1 MKSSALNYVDP
12 SGHKKQ
18 SWTET
23 ADQAKKNWQEYN
35 KMPVQDYDSGPD
47 YGSKNKELLEEL
59 DKKLSTARTK
69 LQKLMDAA
77 EEKGRSVIG
86 YCSDYKAGM
95 DAGRKIA
102 EAEYHNWELTL
113 LFGKNAYKR
122 DDYLWDTDL
131 QEIYD
136 QARNASNNK
145 DAFSAGFTA
154 GQTMFTIEI
163 LSLIVGALESGG
175 SSSGGQQ
182 VVLPGVGEVTIP
194 GDAAGSVAGVL
205 PPGSILRD
213 QENKKESEEE
223 GKGDSKTE
231 YKNPVSGKTA
241 ANDAPSWAKGNRP
254 YKGESGKDF
263 AKRLMDEKYGAGNY
277 RTGPSSE
284 YNKIKKWGD
293 RGFE

>member
-1 MKSSALNYVDP
+1 
-12 SGHKKQ
+12 
-18 SWTET
+18 
-23 ADQAKKNWQEYN
+23 
-35 KMPVQDYDSGPD
+35 MPVQDYDSGPD

-69 LQKLMDAA
+69 LKKLMDAA

-122 DDYLWDTDL
+122 DDYFWDTDL

-213 QENKKESEEE
+213 QENNKESEEE
-223 GKGDSKTE
+223 GKGESETKGSE
-231 YKNPVSGKTA
+231 YKDALDSLSDNNKHHILQEKHSWDKVVDDPKSWDKVSDVL
-241 ANDAPSWAKGNRP
+241 NQVL
-254 YKGESGKDF
+254 ESGTETPYGNTKNVFQKVYNIKGSDV
-263 AKRLMDEKYGAGNY
+263 LVKYLNVNGKLTISDAWVMT
-277 RTGPSSE
+277 R
-284 YNKIKKWGD
+284 
-293 RGFE
+293 